1 METAKKVIMIAHKG
15 YSGKYPE
22 NTALAFKMAGE
33 HGSGGA
39 ETDVRMTK
47 DGVYVTHHNDDIH
60 FADGTECLISEH
72 TFAELTQKPLKNDT
86 TADEVY
92 LTSFKEYLEILRD
105 YNMICFIELKGP
117 YTAEQVKGVFDLAA
131 SVYDLKKCILQS
143 FSFENLLEARSLF
156 PELPLMWTYGQSES
170 HYERCFEHG
179 FSIDVDQYVVTRQM
193 LEDFHARGLEV
204 GVWTVNDEER
214 VAFFKAMGVDYIE
227 SDYYC

>member
-22 NTALAFKMAGE
+22 NTALAFQMAGE

-47 DGVYVTHHNDDIH
+47 DGVYVTHHDDEIR
-60 FADGTECLISEH
+60 FADGTEWLISEH
-72 TFAELTQKPLKNDT
+72 TFAELTEKPLKNDT
-86 TADEVY
+86 TTDEVY
-92 LTSFKEYLEILRD
+92 LTSFREYLEILRD

-117 YTAEQVKGVFDLAA
+117 YTTEQVKGVFDLAA
-131 SVYDLKKCILQS
+131 EVYDLKKCILQS

-156 PELPLMWTYGQSES
+156 PDLPLMLTYGRNES

-179 FSIDVDQYVVTRQM
+179 FSIDVDQFVITQQM
-193 LEDFHARGLEV
+193 LEEFHSRGLEV
-204 GVWTVNDEER
+204 GVWTVNEEER

>member
-1 METAKKVIMIAHKG
+1 MIDKNTPAFYNETKMKDGGKTPMETAKKVIMIAHKG

-131 SVYDLKKCILQS
+131 SV
-143 FSFENLLEARSLF
+143 
-156 PELPLMWTYGQSES
+156 
-170 HYERCFEHG
+170 
-179 FSIDVDQYVVTRQM
+179 
-193 LEDFHARGLEV
+193 
-204 GVWTVNDEER
+204 
-214 VAFFKAMGVDYIE
+214 
-227 SDYYC
+227 

>member
-1 METAKKVIMIAHKG
+1 MEKNNQTIMIAHKG

-72 TFAELTQKPLKNDT
+72 TFEELSKKPLRNNT
-86 TADEVY
+86 TEDVVY
-92 LTSFKEYLEILRD
+92 LTTFREYLEILKS
-105 YNMICFIELKGP
+105 YGMICFIELKGP
-117 YTAEQVKGVFDLAA
+117 YTTEQVRGVFALAQE
-131 SVYDLKKCILQS
+131 VYDLKKCILQS
-143 FSFENLLEARSLF
+143 FDFNNLLEARSLF
-156 PELPLMWTYGQSES
+156 PTLPLMWTYGSRET

-179 FSIDVDQYVVTRQM
+179 FSIDVDQYVVTQQM
-193 LEDFHARGLEV
+193 IDDFHAHGLEV
-204 GVWTVNDEER
+204 GVWTVNEEER
-214 VAFFKAMGVDYIE
+214 VALFKRMNADYIE
-227 SDYYC
+227 SDFYC